1 MTKCTKDIERIF
13 DCYCKRILK
22 NCFIDYVRERKTY
35 NNYNVSI
42 ESLSEREKLKLSYIP
57 VFEIESKKYV
67 VFNETIIIY
76 NHSLVKALDEL
87 DEESLSVILLY
98 YFLNLTDEEIAF
110 ILDLSRKT
118 VNRKRNKLLKI
129 LRFNFVRFNNENI

>member
-22 NCFIDYVRERKTY
+22 NCFIDYVRERKNY

-57 VFEIESKKYV
+57 VFEIESKKPYR
-67 VFNETIIIY
+67 IR
-76 NHSLVKALDEL
+76 
-87 DEESLSVILLY
+87 LSKHNGREDSKLIQEMINNKEY
-98 YFLNLTDEEIAF
+98 M
-110 ILDLSRKT
+110 LDLSKFLEYL
-118 VNRKRNKLLKI
+118 KKDIEKKLNL
-129 LRFNFVRFNNENI
+129 